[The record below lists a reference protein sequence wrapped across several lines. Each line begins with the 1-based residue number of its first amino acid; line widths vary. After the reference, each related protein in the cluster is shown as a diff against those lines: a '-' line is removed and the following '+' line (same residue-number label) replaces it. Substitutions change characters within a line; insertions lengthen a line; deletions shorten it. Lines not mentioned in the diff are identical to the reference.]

1 MISIFIDM
9 KCWLLLAISKLKA
22 ITRLPMNSIIY
33 VTSSNF
39 PYSFLLIHF
48 SKYFEVKCYK
58 SPILL

>member
-9 KCWLLLAISKLKA
+9 KCWLLLAISKLKV

-39 PYSFLLIHF
+39 PLKIPFY
-48 SKYFEVKCYK
+48 
-58 SPILL
+58 